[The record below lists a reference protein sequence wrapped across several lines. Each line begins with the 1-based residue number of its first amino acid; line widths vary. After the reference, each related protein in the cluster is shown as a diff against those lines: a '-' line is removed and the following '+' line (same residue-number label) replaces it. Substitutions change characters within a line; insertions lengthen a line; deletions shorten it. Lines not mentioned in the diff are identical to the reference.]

1 MEELATPPKRNLRSV
16 ALEIVE
22 GKIFGSWQLA
32 NPDIELRL
40 VFMVLVF
47 CKKEDMPEDAYVVYE
62 YMANAGP
69 GSVNGLPMFFSCYF
83 MTKTEF
89 ETVSNYVEEIK
100 KLRKS
105 FLTDNDEKPKTTIT
119 RCAEPSGTTGELDSR
134 NSSSDVPSNHG
145 EPQDN
150 TTASR
155 LYKLFKRKPAG
166 SGFTT
171 ETRS

>member
-1 MEELATPPKRNLRSV
+1 V

-22 GKIFGSWQLA
+22 GKIFGSWQLT

-40 VFMVLVF
+40 VFVVLLF

-69 GSVNGLPMFFSCYF
+69 GAINGLPIFYSCYF
-83 MTKTEF
+83 MTKAEF

-119 RCAEPSGTTGELDSR
+119 GRAESSSSAGKLDSR
-134 NSSSDVPSNHG
+134 DSATDASANHG
-145 EPQDN
+145 EPQVD
-150 TTASR
+150 TTAGR

-166 SGFTT
+166 SGFTS